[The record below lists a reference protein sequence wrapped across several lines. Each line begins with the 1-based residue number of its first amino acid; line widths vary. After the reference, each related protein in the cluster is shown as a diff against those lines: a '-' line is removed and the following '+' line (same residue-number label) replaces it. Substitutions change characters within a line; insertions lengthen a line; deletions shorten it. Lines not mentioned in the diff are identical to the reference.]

1 MTGFEVT
8 LLVFAAVMGLSLTAL
23 FAGMETGLY
32 TLNRVRLTLRRIDGD
47 AAAIRLTTLLERP
60 ARMLAT
66 VLLGTNIA
74 SALGSSSLAVL
85 LESTGLAEGWVVVA
99 NTLILVPLIL
109 VFGEILPK
117 DLFRVHGDRWCYALS
132 APMTGTRRLLTWI
145 GVVPLVE
152 FVGRTAAGIAG
163 GDLQRTANT
172 ARQRMSDL
180 LKEGAGAGMLS
191 SEQAGLLDRALDL
204 RTRCVRDEMIP
215 WSNVRTISIEANHA
229 TRRASISS
237 PWTRLPAMNNDGR
250 VLGAVSVIDMGLAPE
265 TMVEALRSDVERLSP
280 STSVAQAL
288 VRLRR
293 GPNVLG
299 IVEVDGRPIG
309 LVTAKDLVE
318 ALTGELAA
326 W

>member
-1 MTGFEVT
+1 MTNVEIT
-8 LLVFAAVMGLSLTAL
+8 LLVLAAMMGLSLSAL
-23 FAGMETGLY
+23 FSGMETGLY
-32 TLNRVRLTLRRIDGD
+32 TLNRVRLTLRRAEGD
-47 AAAIRLTTLLERP
+47 ASAIRLVTLLERP

-74 SALGSSSLAVL
+74 SALGSSSLAAL
-85 LESTGLAEGWVVVA
+85 LESTGLSEGWVVVA

-109 VFGEILPK
+109 VLAEILPK
-117 DLFRVHGDRWCYALS
+117 DFFRVHGDRWCYTLS
-132 APMTGTRRLLTWI
+132 APMIGTRRLLTWI
-145 GVVPLVE
+145 GLVPLVE
-152 FVGRTAAGIAG
+152 CVGRAAAGIAG

-180 LKEGAGAGMLS
+180 LKEGAGAGVLS
-191 SEQAGLLDRALDL
+191 VEQAGLLDRALDL
-204 RTRCVRDEMIP
+204 RKRCVRDEMIP
-215 WSNVRTISIEANHA
+215 WRNVQTISNDADRA
-229 TRRASISS
+229 TRCAAISS
-237 PWTRLPAMNNDGR
+237 PWTRLPIIGNDQQ
-250 VLGAVSVIDMGLAPE
+250 VLGAVSVIDMSLSPDTKIEGLH
-265 TMVEALRSDVERLSP
+265 SGVERLSP
-280 STSVAQAL
+280 NVSVAQAL

-299 IVEVDGRPIG
+299 IVETDGRPIG